1 MLPFLFSLFF
11 VFVGIAKVQA
21 QSFAE
26 EIVEHRKEY
35 RAEFLKSPNSPL
47 KEEDLEFLDFYE
59 PDEQY
64 LVKCKFKFAKKSIPF
79 ELPTYSG
86 ITKTYQKFGTLH
98 FKIKGQ
104 KQTLAVYR
112 SLALA
117 QNPLYR
123 DYLFLPFKDLT
134 NAKET
139 YGGGKYIDLR
149 LKDLESRPILV
160 DFNKAYNPYCAYS
173 DGYNCPIPP
182 QENHLKIE
190 IKAGEKKFLKEH

>member
-1 MLPFLFSLFF
+1 MLRFLLMFLF
-11 VFVGIAKVQA
+11 VGSFTHLLA
-21 QSFAE
+21 QSYE
-26 EIVEHRKEY
+26 ENIAEHRKEY
-35 RAEFLKSPNSPL
+35 KEEFLKSSNSPL
-47 KEEDLEFLDFYE
+47 KEADLAFLDFYE
-59 PDEQY
+59 ADESY
-64 LVKCKFKFAKKSIPF
+64 KVKCKFKFDKNSEPF

-86 ITKTYQKFGTLH
+86 ITKTYQKFGTLK
-98 FKIKGQ
+98 FKIEGK

-149 LKDLESRPILV
+149 MKDLESKPIIV

-182 QENHLKIE
+182 QENHLKVE

>member
-1 MLPFLFSLFF
+1 MLRFLLLFLF
-11 VFVGIAKVQA
+11 VGSFSHIIAQDYANDIAK
-21 QSFAE
+21 
-26 EIVEHRKEY
+26 HRKEY
-35 RAEFLKSPNSPL
+35 KEAFLKSSNSPL
-47 KEEDLEFLDFYE
+47 KEDDLLYLDFFDA
-59 PDEQY
+59 DESY
-64 LVKCKFKFAKKSIPF
+64 KVECKFKFDKNSVPF

-98 FKIKGQ
+98 FKINGK

-123 DYLFLPFKDLT
+123 DYIFLPFKDLT
-134 NAKET
+134 NAKVT
-139 YGGGKYIDLR
+139 YGGGRYLDLR
-149 LKDLESRPILV
+149 MKDLEAKPVII
-160 DFNKAYNPYCAYS
+160 DFNEAYNPYCAYS

-190 IKAGEKKFLKEH
+190 IVAGEKKFMKEH